1 MLKQVI
7 QKGEYEYLDK
17 LLSVYASINDE
28 KSR

>member
-7 QKGEYEYLDK
+7 QKGEYDYLDK
-17 LLSVYASINDE
+17 LLTVYSSINDE